1 MYVSCLSRHIYIPE
15 TLSIVMIENSKS
27 HLRGASLSRGSLPPN
42 SRTKSRL
49 KKETVTQGDESL
61 NITDMELK
69 EEWQDDGFPRPLPE
83 EISGEDLEGSSSEL
97 SPVALNTLELCG
109 RRHMKKRLPAPELGD
124 GSVKSEEFPE
134 RTPDGSLDI
143 DVDELETPSESEL
156 QESHGFE
163 WDDDLPRVQRVDG
176 DLGERFCTNRV
187 TDIRDSDGR
196 TWRIFLPEEQ
206 ASPQRVDLSAV
217 GPYKKVISHAGY
229 DGEGLNAIIVFA
241 ACYLP
246 DSSIPDYPYVME
258 NLFMYFVGTLELMV
272 AQNYTLVCLNGAT
285 PRSRL
290 PSFAWI
296 KQCYQTIDRR
306 IRKNLKALVIVH
318 PAWYV
323 KALMAVFRPFISSKF
338 SRKVQFVDSLADLA
352 RLIPLDQV
360 HIPDPV
366 RRLDQSR
373 APSQS

>member
-1 MYVSCLSRHIYIPE
+1 M
-15 TLSIVMIENSKS
+15 
-27 HLRGASLSRGSLPPN
+27 GSQEAALPPEM
-42 SRTKSRL
+42 L
-49 KKETVTQGDESL
+49 KKETVKQRDEL
-61 NITDMELK
+61 PNITDMELK

-83 EISGEDLEGSSSEL
+83 EISGEDLEGSSLEL

-124 GSVKSEEFPE
+124 GSVKSDEFPE

-143 DVDELETPSESEL
+143 DVDELDTPSESEL
-156 QESHGFE
+156 QEGHGFE
-163 WDDDLPRVQRVDG
+163 WDDDFPRVQRVDG
-176 DLGERFCTNRV
+176 DLQERFCTNRV
-187 TDIRDSDGR
+187 MDTRDPDGR
-196 TWRIFLPEEQ
+196 AWRIFLTEEQ
-206 ASPQRVDLSAV
+206 EQRVDLSAV

-229 DGEGLNAIIVFA
+229 DSEGLNAIIMFA
-241 ACYLP
+241 VCYLP

-258 NLFMYFVGTLELMV
+258 NLFRYIVGTLELMV
-272 AQNYTLVCLNGAT
+272 AQNYVLVCLNGAA

-306 IRKNLKALVIVH
+306 LRKNLKALVIVH

-323 KALMAVFRPFISSKF
+323 KALVAVFRPFISSKF
-338 SRKVQFVDSLADLA
+338 SRKVQFVESLADLGQ
-352 RLIPLDQV
+352 LIPLDQAHV
-360 HIPDPV
+360 PDPV

-373 APSQS
+373 ASSQS